1 MLSRKPFTKATLA
14 WIGIIALFAPLG
26 AWAAINLDADPQVGI
41 KYAQETITKSLQ
53 GNDGVTY
60 YVVDG
65 GTDLLDTT
73 AALGFGTTPSASLV
87 VRYDFNGM
95 ILTGDSAPDLT
106 FGDAANVAL
115 RQGGKAKDNYVVFLV
130 TGLPDAVTGDSP
142 PSLVLTLEDAAI
154 SRGGGSIM
162 MHVKDDLAIPAENVA
177 SQTGA
182 ITMTS
187 ALMPVKVKRYP
198 VASVDEKFL
207 MFVAGDGPADD
218 TANMV
223 ASVGSVVVNEVLPM
237 MQHADGEGIVEPGE
251 LIADTGSPTANTET
265 PDSES
270 SVIFKGDFSFAMS
283 VTLKEN
289 PTAVDDPICTAGGN
303 NLMMMKKDDG
313 TRDTTRLRTQS
324 LSYVNDNPNLC
335 IMVHSGDMAMA
346 IPATDPYIVEKNI
359 VLVGALADN
368 SKFTPMPDPAE
379 LGAIRR
385 DGTTVRLPYLTQ
397 YPLYNQRIVV
407 ANRSG
412 VAAQYSFDFMAEDGV
427 TITRGP
433 RADGMLMPNSLTYFS
448 LSNNDLVRIEGSP
461 NRAAATFIVGTQKN
475 NIDVLISQTN
485 EGGSTDTVT
494 YTETD
499 R

>member
-1 MLSRKPFTKATLA
+1 MLSRKPFTKAALA
-14 WIGIIALFAPLG
+14 WIGIVALFAPPG
-26 AWAAINLDADPQVGI
+26 AWATINLDADPQMGV

-65 GTDLLDTT
+65 GTDLLDVS
-73 AALGFGTTPSASLV
+73 AAVGFGTTPTAALV

-95 ILTGDSAPDLT
+95 ILTEDSMPGLTLEGGD
-106 FGDAANVAL
+106 VAL

-130 TGLPDAVTGDSP
+130 TGLPDTINGLNP
-142 PSLVLTLEDAAI
+142 PTLDLNLDEVAI
-154 SRGGGSIM
+154 STGGGSIT
-162 MHVKDDLAIPAENVA
+162 MHVRDDLSIPADNVVT
-177 SQTGA
+177 QTGA
-182 ITMTS
+182 ITMTTG
-187 ALMPVKVKRYP
+187 LMPVKVKRYP
-198 VASVDEKFL
+198 TASVDEKFL
-207 MFVAGDGPADD
+207 LFLEGDGEGE

-223 ASVGSVVVNEVLPM
+223 ASVGSVVVNEVADL
-237 MQHADGEGIVEPGE
+237 QHADGGGVVTTGE
-251 LIADTGSPTANTET
+251 LIVDAQDAGANTET

-270 SVIFKGDFSFAMS
+270 SVIFKGDFSFAME
-283 VTLKEN
+283 VTLR
-289 PTAVDDPICTAGGN
+289 PTPSNLTDPICTAGT
-303 NLMMMKKDDG
+303 NLMMAKEDDG
-313 TRDTTRLRTQS
+313 TQDTTRLRTQS

-335 IMVHSGDMAMA
+335 IMVQSGDMAMP
-346 IPATDPYIVEKNI
+346 IPATDPYVVEKTI
-359 VLVGALADN
+359 VLVGTLADN

-397 YPLYNQRIVV
+397 YSLYNQRIVV
-407 ANRSG
+407 VNRSS
-412 VAAQYSFDFMAEDGV
+412 AAAEYSFDFMAEDGV

-433 RADGMLMPNSLTYFS
+433 KADGTLMPNSLTYFS
-448 LSNNDLVRIEGSP
+448 LANNDLVMIEGSP

-485 EGGSTDTVT
+485 EGGSTDTVL